1 MGVRTTSKLK
11 FQAPMQ
17 SPWSHC
23 TLLMKPKFKD
33 KIIKTTTELGLPSEH
48 WFHVVTCLSMK
59 PVLLLAI
66 LSASSSGFCLPLT
79 SYKPSI
85 FISDT
90 SGCGQVP
97 QGLTLPLPLASTQ
110 LSLRGHCEGT
120 ARRDCLFPL
129 VRAHCGCSW
138 EPGPKERRMFSL
150 PMCLQLLLPV
160 LVKRSPRVKNDN
172 LCTLLITLPFHGKMV
187 VTFPSWQQQN
197 PPSDLAG
204 SDLEV

>member
-1 MGVRTTSKLK
+1 MVPCGHMSV
-11 FQAPMQ
+11 
-17 SPWSHC
+17 H
-23 TLLMKPKFKD
+23 
-33 KIIKTTTELGLPSEH
+33 E
-48 WFHVVTCLSMK
+48 
-59 PVLLLAI
+59 
-66 LSASSSGFCLPLT
+66 ASSAFSDSKCFFLWLLSSSDLLQTFHLHLRHLGPWAGSTGADTAAAPCLYPVI
-79 SYKPSI
+79 P
-85 FISDT
+85 
-90 SGCGQVP
+90 
-97 QGLTLPLPLASTQ
+97 
-110 LSLRGHCEGT
+110 RGHCEGT